1 LYWPNPNLV
10 LFAGDLKDVRES
22 AQRPSH
28 KFVDFFD
35 TRDAAR
41 ALAELNGRELFGRR
55 LVIEFT
61 RPSSGPGSLR

>member
-1 LYWPNPNLV
+1 M
-10 LFAGDLKDVRES
+10 RES

-55 LVIEFT
+55 LVIEYT
-61 RPSSGPGSLR
+61 RASVPGARR